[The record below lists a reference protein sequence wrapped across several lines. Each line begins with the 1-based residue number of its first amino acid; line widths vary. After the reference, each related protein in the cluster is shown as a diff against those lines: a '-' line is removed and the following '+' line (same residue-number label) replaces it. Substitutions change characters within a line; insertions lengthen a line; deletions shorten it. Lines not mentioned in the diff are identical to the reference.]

1 MAASAQF
8 VTSTDGTK
16 IWAECLGAT
25 DKPCIV
31 WVHGL
36 SCSALPFDKQ
46 FVDEEF
52 LKEYKMVRPSNGSPP
67 LCFIMLSLNNTG
79 LLFFASCDCA
89 CGLTCSRFA
98 TKLGA
103 TDEATL
109 R

>member
-1 MAASAQF
+1 

-52 LKEYKMVRPSNGSPP
+52 LKEYKMIRYETRGHGRSDAPMN
-67 LCFIMLSLNNTG
+67 
-79 LLFFASCDCA
+79 
-89 CGLTCSRFA
+89 
-98 TKLGA
+98 K
-103 TDEATL
+103 E
-109 R
+109 